1 MNACARYAA
10 TSPAMSFPPLAPKE
24 PNQRTAIVDAMRGWA
39 LLSVVLVNYAIF
51 YSFDAV
57 IKIPAGDVTSRT
69 LKFIVQL
76 FFQAKGWT
84 LLSLLFGYEFSAL
97 MSNISRSD
105 RSDLRALR
113 LYCRRMFWLL
123 VFAVINSGIY
133 CGDILKDYV
142 IIGLVISVFYRAPRR
157 TFLILAV
164 TCLIAFPALIPL
176 SRAVHIVTP
185 VPDPPLGLYLSHNIW
200 DVLRFGLLSGIHILL
215 SFPKYFDWNLVMWTC
230 GFLGAFLQKSGYFE
244 RLTYDRRPLWR
255 SLWVSAL
262 AAMLLPALNSGFVR
276 LGWHI
281 ERYYDAYMWFE
292 LSLMVFFS
300 SAVCWAFLK
309 LSRTADFAAFQCVGR
324 MTLTN
329 YLAQNVIG
337 LLLFSGF
344 GLGLLHKEP
353 YSFNIGLAMTIFGI
367 QIWFSSW
374 WLSRHRW
381 GPVEWL
387 WRSLTYGRLFS
398 NKQTT
403 LARSSF
409 PIGIKRSF

>member
-1 MNACARYAA
+1 MTAYTEAASTSRA
-10 TSPAMSFPPLAPKE
+10 TSLPVLAPKE
-24 PNQRTAIVDAMRGWA
+24 PYQRTAIVDALRGWA

-57 IKIPAGDVTSRT
+57 IRIPPGDVRSRV
-69 LKFIVQL
+69 LKLIVQV

-84 LLSLLFGYEFSAL
+84 LLSLLFGYGFSAL
-97 MSNISRSD
+97 MANISRSD

-113 LYCRRMFWLL
+113 LYCRRMFWLS
-123 VFAVINSGIY
+123 VIAVVNSSFY
-133 CGDILKDYV
+133 YGDILKDYV
-142 IIGLVISVFYRAPRR
+142 VMGLVISVFYRAPKR
-157 TFLILAV
+157 TFLILTV
-164 TCLIAFPALIPL
+164 CCLIVFPALIPL
-176 SRAVHIVTP
+176 SRAVHIVTL

-200 DVLRFGLLSGIHILL
+200 DVLRFGLLSGTHVLL

-244 RLTYDRRPLWR
+244 RLTHDRRPLR
-255 SLWVSAL
+255 RNLWVSAL
-262 AAMLLPALNSGFVR
+262 AAMLLPSLNFGFAR

-309 LSRTADFAAFQCVGR
+309 LSRTVVFSSFQYVGR

-329 YLAQNVIG
+329 YLVQNMVG

-344 GLGLLHKEP
+344 GLGLLHRES
-353 YSFNIGLAMTIFGI
+353 YSFNIAVAITIYGI
-367 QIWFSSW
+367 QIWFSFW

-387 WRSLTYGRLFS
+387 WRSLTYGKLYS

-403 LARSSF
+403 LARSNLS
-409 PIGIKRSF
+409 IGVKQEF